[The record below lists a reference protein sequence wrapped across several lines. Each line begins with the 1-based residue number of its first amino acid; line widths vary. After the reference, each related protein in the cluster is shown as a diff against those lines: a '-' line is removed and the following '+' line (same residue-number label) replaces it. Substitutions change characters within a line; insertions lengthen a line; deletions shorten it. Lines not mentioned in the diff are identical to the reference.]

1 MNATVNPTTATTAT
15 PGPAERGAA
24 AGAADARG
32 LTGGG
37 NTTPT
42 SNTGG
47 TTGGGTSGNSSD
59 SPGWWDRI
67 KEFFSS
73 FTEEGGI
80 GKVLGGLLGL
90 GGAWLAGNFFG
101 GGIMSTILM
110 VALAIPMMLIGSD
123 SIGGWI
129 NGLLG
134 HGQTSRGG
142 DSPERSTTRTVEPAR
157 TREEL
162 TTKMETIRDEL
173 EAYNRVAERRVRAGQ
188 LSGVTLESLQRAQAI
203 SRRTLDEV
211 ASGIPQAT
219 NAAEIA
225 RIDDVLNGLNRGL
238 EGLLQRNA
246 EIQVEV
252 RTEFNT
258 IRSSR
263 SAGTGNGTTSFT
275 PTMTLNNEEMLAMV
289 NPTNGQPDTNTR
301 DRLEIFV
308 DPNDPSRRLQVRPV
322 DDSVADRPGIITL
335 AALREQVGSSATG
348 IVFGQ
353 ALNGVVS
360 VQAAPIG
367 ALPGAPAAQ
376 GRA

>member
-24 AGAADARG
+24 AGAADARRVAG
-32 LTGGG
+32 GGG

-42 SNTGG
+42 SNTGDG
-47 TTGGGTSGNSSD
+47 ASSD
-59 SPGWWDRI
+59 SSESSSWWDRI

-110 VALAIPMMLIGSD
+110 VALAIPLMLVGSD

-134 HGQTSRGG
+134 HGETSRDG
-142 DSPERSTTRTVEPAR
+142 DSAQPGQSRAASVGTHRST
-157 TREEL
+157 
-162 TTKMETIRDEL
+162 
-173 EAYNRVAERRVRAGQ
+173 
-188 LSGVTLESLQRAQAI
+188 S
-203 SRRTLDEV
+203 
-211 ASGIPQAT
+211 ASTEQVNSPTAT
-219 NAAEIA
+219 P
-225 RIDDVLNGLNRGL
+225 
-238 EGLLQRNA
+238 
-246 EIQVEV
+246 
-252 RTEFNT
+252 
-258 IRSSR
+258 
-263 SAGTGNGTTSFT
+263 FT
-275 PTMTLNNEEMLAMV
+275 PTMTLTNEEMLAMV

-322 DDSVADRPGIITL
+322 ADSVADRPGIITL
-335 AALREQVGSSATG
+335 DALREQVGPSASG

-367 ALPGAPAAQ
+367 ALPNSSTAQ
-376 GRA
+376 SRR

>member
-24 AGAADARG
+24 AGAADARRVAG
-32 LTGGG
+32 GGG

-42 SNTGG
+42 SNT
-47 TTGGGTSGNSSD
+47 GGTSGNSSD

-134 HGQTSRGG
+134 HGETSRGG
-142 DSPERSTTRTVEPAR
+142 DSAQPGQSRTASVGTQRTPSASTEQV
-157 TREEL
+157 
-162 TTKMETIRDEL
+162 
-173 EAYNRVAERRVRAGQ
+173 N
-188 LSGVTLESLQRAQAI
+188 SL
-203 SRRTLDEV
+203 
-211 ASGIPQAT
+211 
-219 NAAEIA
+219 AA
-225 RIDDVLNGLNRGL
+225 
-238 EGLLQRNA
+238 
-246 EIQVEV
+246 
-252 RTEFNT
+252 
-258 IRSSR
+258 
-263 SAGTGNGTTSFT
+263 TSFT
-275 PTMTLNNEEMLAMV
+275 PTMTLTNEEMLAMV

-322 DDSVADRPGIITL
+322 DDAVADRPGIITL

-367 ALPGAPAAQ
+367 ALPSTPAAQ

>member
-1 MNATVNPTTATTAT
+1 MNATVNPTTDTSS
-15 PGPAERGAA
+15 PAARGAA
-24 AGAADARG
+24 AGAEDARAVMD
-32 LTGGG
+32 
-37 NTTPT
+37 NSSADST
-42 SNTGG
+42 SNT
-47 TTGGGTSGNSSD
+47 GGTSGNSSE
-59 SPGWWDRI
+59 SPSWWDRI
-67 KEFFSS
+67 TGFFSE

-134 HGQTSRGG
+134 HGETSRGG
-142 DSPERSTTRTVEPAR
+142 DSPERSATRSVEPAR

-173 EAYNRVAERRVRAGQ
+173 EAYNRVAERRVRARQ

-225 RIDDVLNGLNRGL
+225 RIDEVLNGLNRGL
-238 EGLLQRNA
+238 EGLLQRNT

-252 RTEFNT
+252 RTELNT

-263 SAGTGNGTTSFT
+263 SAGTGIDTTSFT
-275 PTMTLNNEEMLAMV
+275 PTMTLTNEEMLAMV
-289 NPTNGQPDTNTR
+289 NPANGQPDTNTR

-308 DPNDPSRRLQVRPV
+308 DPNDPTRRLQVRPV

-335 AALREQVGSSATG
+335 DALREQVGPSASG

-367 ALPGAPAAQ
+367 ALPGAPAVQ

>member
-24 AGAADARG
+24 AGADAARG
-32 LTGGG
+32 R
-37 NTTPT
+37 
-42 SNTGG
+42 TGG

-134 HGQTSRGG
+134 HGETSRGG
-142 DSPERSTTRTVEPAR
+142 DSAQHGQSRTASVGTQRTPSASTEQV
-157 TREEL
+157 
-162 TTKMETIRDEL
+162 
-173 EAYNRVAERRVRAGQ
+173 N
-188 LSGVTLESLQRAQAI
+188 SL
-203 SRRTLDEV
+203 
-211 ASGIPQAT
+211 
-219 NAAEIA
+219 AA
-225 RIDDVLNGLNRGL
+225 
-238 EGLLQRNA
+238 
-246 EIQVEV
+246 
-252 RTEFNT
+252 
-258 IRSSR
+258 
-263 SAGTGNGTTSFT
+263 TSFT
-275 PTMTLNNEEMLAMV
+275 PTMTLTNEEMLAMV

-322 DDSVADRPGIITL
+322 DDAVADRPGIITL

-367 ALPGAPAAQ
+367 ALPSTPAAQ